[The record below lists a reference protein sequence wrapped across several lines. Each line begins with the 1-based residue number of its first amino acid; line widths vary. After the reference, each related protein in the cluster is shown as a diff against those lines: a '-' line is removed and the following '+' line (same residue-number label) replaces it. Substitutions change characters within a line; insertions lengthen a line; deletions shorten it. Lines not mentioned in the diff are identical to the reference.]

1 VLVSRARFLRLFGL
15 SGLILYCALLLASS
29 LPVALAPLRSLRPLE
44 STAEVLLHFVGV
56 TPGLEV
62 FPGRSKARAIP
73 HMICFRVTGEGD
85 TNVVLFDDL
94 ARCRARRI
102 APLRDP
108 FQVFQVK
115 SLLGPLVD
123 LNLGYR
129 RSLVLEP
136 MQPLFLFS
144 DYYCHVPDAERAHVR
159 TVSIDALYI
168 GLNLDDGSTGLVTMG
183 GRRDC
188 RQPSWE
194 IRQP

>member
-1 VLVSRARFLRLFGL
+1 LFGL
-15 SGLILYCALLLASS
+15 SGLILYCGLLLAAS
-29 LPVALAPLRSLRPLE
+29 LPVVLGPLRPLAPLE
-44 STAEVLLHFVGV
+44 STAELLLHFVGV

-62 FPGRSKARAIP
+62 FPGRSTARAIP
-73 HMICFRVTGEGD
+73 HMTCFRVVGEGD
-85 TNVVLFDDL
+85 SPVVLFDDFE
-94 ARCRARRI
+94 RCQNRRI
-102 APLRDP
+102 SPMRDP
-108 FQVFQVK
+108 FEVFQSK

-144 DYYCHVPDAERAHVR
+144 DYYCHVPEAERAHVGSVR
-159 TVSIDALYI
+159 VDSLYI
-168 GLNLDDGSTGLVTMG
+168 GMNLDDGSTGVVRMG

-188 RQPSWE
+188 RRPSWE